1 MNGWRAAVLVAFATA
16 VACGAMSTATL
27 GVAAGLIA
35 AAVICCLAVGPASR
49 RNLQRTE
56 AVARFAAIL
65 ANQASVAPTVTAA
78 LERAAP
84 LVGGTVGR
92 HAHRLVDECR
102 SLGVDAAAQRF
113 AHDAATP
120 AAHWLADVL
129 AIAARSGAQW
139 VKIMRVLEAE
149 ASAVA
154 ATARHFHR
162 RVAAT
167 MTSLVAATL
176 MGVGIVVGTSMLN
189 PTTWAWLTSSQGGAV
204 ALVCALATALF
215 TGRLLFGCAEHLR

>member
-1 MNGWRAAVLVAFATA
+1 MIGWRTALLAGLAAG
-16 VACGAMSTATL
+16 VACGATTTSTL

-35 AAVICCLAVGPASR
+35 GATAGCLAVGPASR
-49 RNLQRTE
+49 RNQERTD
-56 AVARFAAIL
+56 ALARFAAIL

-84 LVGGTVGR
+84 LVGGAVGR
-92 HAHRLVDECR
+92 YAHELVDECR
-102 SLGVDAAAQRF
+102 SLGIDVAAHRF
-113 AHDAATP
+113 ASVAQTP
-120 AAHWLADVL
+120 AAYWLADVL
-129 AIAARSGAQW
+129 AIAARSGAGW

-149 ASAVA
+149 AAAVA

-167 MTSLVAATL
+167 MTSLVAAIL
-176 MGVGIVVGTSMLN
+176 MGVAIVVGTSMLN

-204 ALVCALATALF
+204 ALICALAVALF
-215 TGRLLFGCAEHLR
+215 TARLLLGCAELLR